1 VRDLIIIG
9 AGGYGREVCQVVED
23 LGPDWN
29 VLGFLD
35 DREELHGGTI
45 RELPVLGAVDAA
57 REHHAAAIVVAVGSP
72 AGRRAV
78 AERLGDLPDERF
90 PVLVHPRAWIG
101 NRVEVGAGTVVL
113 AGAAVSTDIRV
124 GRFACLNKN
133 CIVGHDAVIGDF
145 TTISPG
151 ASISGFVTLGEGC
164 DVGANSVV
172 VQGHSVGAGTVV
184 GAGAVV
190 TSDLPAGVTA
200 VGVPARAR

>member
-1 VRDLIIIG
+1 MRDLLIIG

-23 LGPDWN
+23 LDPAWK

-35 DREELHGGTI
+35 DREELHGGTV
-45 RELPVLGAVDAA
+45 RDLPVLGGIDRVADHPGAAV
-57 REHHAAAIVVAVGSP
+57 VVAVGSP

-78 AERLGDLPDERF
+78 AERLTGLPDERL

-113 AGAAVSTDIRV
+113 AGAAVSTDITI

-133 CIVGHDAVIGDF
+133 CIVGHDAVLGDF

-151 ASISGFVTLGEGC
+151 ASVSGFVTLGEGC
-164 DVGANSVV
+164 DIGANSVV
-172 VQGHSVGAGTVV
+172 VQGHSVGAGTIV

-190 TSDLPAGVTA
+190 TADLPAGVTA
-200 VGVPARAR
+200 VGVPARPR

>member
-1 VRDLIIIG
+1 MRDLLIIG

-23 LGPDWN
+23 LDPAWK

-35 DREELHGGTI
+35 DREELHGGMV
-45 RELPVLGAVDAA
+45 RELPVLGGIDAVT
-57 REHHAAAIVVAVGSP
+57 EHPAAAVAVAVGSP

-78 AERLGDLPDERF
+78 AERLAGLPDERL

-113 AGAAVSTDIRV
+113 AGAAVSTDIAI

-133 CIVGHDAVIGDF
+133 CIVGHDAVLGDF

-164 DVGANSVV
+164 DIGANSVV
-172 VQGHSVGAGTVV
+172 VQGRTVGAGTIV

-190 TSDLPAGVTA
+190 TADLPAGVTA
-200 VGVPARAR
+200 VGVPARPR

>member
-1 VRDLIIIG
+1 MRELIIIG

-23 LGPDWN
+23 LDPAWN

-35 DREELHGGTI
+35 DREELHGGTV
-45 RELPVLGAVDAA
+45 RDLPVLGGVEAVDEHPDAA
-57 REHHAAAIVVAVGSP
+57 LAVAVGSP

-78 AERLGDLPDERF
+78 VERLGDLPAERF
-90 PVLVHPRAWIG
+90 PVLVHPRAWVG
-101 NRVEVGAGTVVL
+101 NHVAVGIGTVVL
-113 AGAAVSTDIRV
+113 AGAAVSTDIRI

-133 CIVGHDAVIGDF
+133 CIVGHDAVLGDF

-164 DVGANSVV
+164 DIGANSVV
-172 VQGHSVGAGTVV
+172 VQGRSVGAGTVV

-190 TSDLPAGVTA
+190 TSDLPPGVTA